1 MPERLRGAL
10 ATIREQLGQMTATQK
25 LLIGSLAV
33 ILVMTLFVVGQYA
46 GRPAMVELLPGA
58 TAEEMSRAEVTLASA
73 GISAESRQGRLMV
86 TASDQHRAMV
96 QLAANRALPAD
107 GEQILYTNLSERQS
121 WQNSRRQ
128 NEQLFVI
135 ATQNELSRMIEKVRG
150 VRRAEV
156 QLDVPEANGIGR
168 VVRTPTASVVVQP
181 ESGSGL
187 SQGMVDAI
195 AELVAWSRAGLDVRN
210 VRVIDAATGRSRRP
224 SDPDDIVPSTYIEH
238 ASRIETMTR
247 EKLLDLL
254 GYIPGVQVAVTA
266 QVDVTRVNR
275 ETRSYLPEGEG
286 TLNLALRERNQSE
299 NQERRATSAEP
310 GMRSNQSAEINTGGG
325 SGTAYERADDE
336 IEFNAFPGQQ
346 VERISDPRGM
356 PTRVAVSINIPRS
369 YVAELIAFTRP
380 PAEAGEGEDGAPA
393 RAAGPTPEELEE
405 AFAEVEPRIR
415 QTVLPHVLAMSAGGG
430 VTTAEEAAA
439 QLAVAM
445 VPLDFAVPGMT
456 GSPGGLFGM
465 IAGGGSGG
473 GGDLGL
479 GPGGLVSQVLVLG
492 LAGFAVVMML
502 LMVRK
507 ASKRVDLPTAAELVG
522 IPPTLET
529 NTDLVGEAEEGDAPM
544 TGIEVG
550 DDDVRSSKML
560 DQVAEMVRNEPQVAA
575 KLLNRWIQVDDY

>member
-58 TAEEMSRAEVTLASA
+58 TADEMMRAETTLSSV
-73 GISAESRQGRLMV
+73 GISSESRQGRLMV
-86 TASDQHRAMV
+86 AAGDQHRAMA
-96 QLAANRALPAD
+96 QLAERRALPAD
-107 GEQILYTNLSERQS
+107 GEQILYANLSERQS

-128 NEQLFVI
+128 NEQLFLI
-135 ATQNELSRMIEKVRG
+135 ATQNELSRMIEKLRG

-168 VVRTPTASVVVQP
+168 VVRTPTASVVVQS

-187 SQGMVDAI
+187 SQPMVDAI

-238 ASRIETMTR
+238 ASRIESMTR

-254 GYIPGVQVAVTA
+254 SYIPGVQVAVTA

-286 TLNLALRERNQSE
+286 TLNLARRERNQAES
-299 NQERRATSAEP
+299 QERRATSAEP

-336 IEFNAFPGQQ
+336 IEFSPFPGQQ
-346 VERISDPRGM
+346 IERVSDPRGM

-369 YVAELIAFTRP
+369 YVANVLAFSRP
-380 PAEAGEGEDGAPA
+380 APESGENGEAPP
-393 RAAGPTPEELEE
+393 AGPTMEELEE

-415 QTVLPHVLAMSAGGG
+415 QAVLPHVLAMSAGGL
-430 VTTAEEAAA
+430 ASADEAAA

-445 VPLDFAVPGMT
+445 VPVDFAMPSMGGRPT
-456 GSPGGLFGM
+456 GLFGVL
-465 IAGGGSGG
+465 AGGSGADG
-473 GGDLGL
+473 ELGL
-479 GPGGLVSQVLVLG
+479 GPGGLVSQLMVLG

-507 ASKRVDLPTAAELVG
+507 ASKRVDLPTAEELVG

-550 DDDVRSSKML
+550 DDEVRSSKML
-560 DQVAEMVRNEPQVAA
+560 EQVSEMVRSEPQVAA
-575 KLLNRWIQVDDY
+575 KLLNRWIQVDDF